1 MDSKM
6 KREFEKSKSQ
16 DKEECYESYLN
27 ILEATE
33 HQVDWAYEVWD
44 QLIEDL
50 SDSDNHQRSR
60 AAQYLANLA
69 KSDPEQRMI
78 NDFPKVWEVTYDK
91 KFVTARHSLQ
101 SIWKVGLAGEE
112 QAEMFMTH
120 MVDRFKN
127 GTDEKNY
134 TLIRF
139 DIIQNM
145 KNLYDHLEDEK
156 IKETAMELIETVED
170 KKYKKNTW
178 MSGNKSI

>member
-6 KREFEKSKSQ
+6 KRKFEKSKSQ
-16 DKEECYESYLN
+16 DKEERYESYLN

-60 AAQYLANLA
+60 AAQYLPNLA

-101 SIWKVGLAGEE
+101 SI
-112 QAEMFMTH
+112 
-120 MVDRFKN
+120 
-127 GTDEKNY
+127 
-134 TLIRF
+134 
-139 DIIQNM
+139 
-145 KNLYDHLEDEK
+145 
-156 IKETAMELIETVED
+156 
-170 KKYKKNTW
+170 
-178 MSGNKSI
+178 